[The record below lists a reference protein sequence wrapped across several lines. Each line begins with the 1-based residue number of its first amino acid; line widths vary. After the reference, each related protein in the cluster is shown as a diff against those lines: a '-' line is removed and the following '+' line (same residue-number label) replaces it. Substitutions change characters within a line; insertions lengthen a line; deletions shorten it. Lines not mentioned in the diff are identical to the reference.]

1 MSKLRWL
8 LILTM
13 SLSAGCSVT
22 PVVIDTSC
30 TWVKPITTTAAERK
44 VMTRQTKEEIAAH
57 NDMWDLKCGK
67 R

>member
-1 MSKLRWL
+1 
-8 LILTM
+8 M

-30 TWVKPITTTAAERK
+30 AWVKPITTTAAERK